1 MTETANTNQLNLND
15 KLIIG
20 VTGGIGSGKSALTA
34 EFEKLNVVVVDADVV
49 AREVVAVN
57 SPALMQIVNE
67 FGPDILLPTG
77 ELNRAKLR
85 EIIFSDEQSKQTLNA
100 IMHPAIRNE
109 LIQQLIH
116 AKSSYVILSAPLLFE
131 NKLDKLTD
139 KVVVVDVPEHV
150 QVNRASSR
158 DDVEQEQIKA
168 IMASQYSREQRNE
181 KADYLVANEHDI
193 SLLAKQVIKLNTEFL
208 RLSADKLGNRAI

>member
-1 MTETANTNQLNLND
+1 MTETANTNQSNLND

-116 AKSSYVILSAPLLFE
+116 TKSSYVILSAPLLFE

-168 IMASQYSREQRNE
+168 IMASQFSREQRNE

>member
-1 MTETANTNQLNLND
+1 MTETANTNQSNLND

-57 SPALMQIVNE
+57 SPTLMQIVNE

-116 AKSSYVILSAPLLFE
+116 TKSSYVILSAPLLFE

-168 IMASQYSREQRNE
+168 IMASQFSREQRNE

>member
-1 MTETANTNQLNLND
+1 MTETTNTDQLNLNS

-34 EFEKLNVVVVDADVV
+34 EFEKLNIAVVDADVV
-49 AREVVAVN
+49 AREVVTAN
-57 SPALMQIVNE
+57 SPALLQIVNG
-67 FGPDILLPTG
+67 FGTDILLPTG

-85 EIIFSDEQSKQTLNA
+85 ELIFSDEQKKQTLNA

-109 LIQQLIH
+109 LIQQLTH

-150 QVNRASSR
+150 QVNRASRR
-158 DDVEQEQIKA
+158 DDVEQDQIKA
-168 IMASQYSREQRNE
+168 IMASQWSREQRNE
-181 KADYLVANEHDI
+181 KADYLVVNEHEV
-193 SLLAKQVIKLNTEFL
+193 SLLKKQVIKLNTEFL
-208 RLSADKLGNRAI
+208 RLSADKLVNIAI

>member
-67 FGPDILLPTG
+67 FGPDILLSTG
-77 ELNRAKLR
+77 ELNRVKLR

-168 IMASQYSREQRNE
+168 IMASQFSREQRNE